1 MSHTVPF
8 FPTKS
13 GLVMTED
20 GGKSWKKVLAPFQIS
35 GPLLFHPREEN
46 WILARAVI
54 NGRVRSS
61 QILFLIIAG
70 SLWIKLFVI
79 V

>member
-1 MSHTVPF
+1 
-8 FPTKS
+8 
-13 GLVMTED
+13 MTED
-20 GGKSWKKVLAPFQIS
+20 GGESWKKVVVPFQIS

-61 QILFLIIAG
+61 GVF
-70 SLWIKLFVI
+70 F
-79 V
+79 

>member
-1 MSHTVPF
+1 MSHTIPF
-8 FPTKS
+8 FATKS

-20 GGKSWKKVLAPFQIS
+20 GGESWKKVIVPFQIS

-46 WILARAVI
+46 LILARAVI

-61 QILFLIIAG
+61 GVFYLFHADQHP
-70 SLWIKLFVI
+70 
-79 V
+79 

>member
-1 MSHTVPF
+1 MSHTIPF
-8 FPTKS
+8 FATKS

-20 GGKSWKKVLAPFQIS
+20 GGESWKKVVVPFQIS

-61 QILFLIIAG
+61 GVFFFNLF
-70 SLWIKLFVI
+70 SC
-79 V
+79 

>member
-1 MSHTVPF
+1 MSHTIPF
-8 FPTKS
+8 FATKS

-20 GGKSWKKVLAPFQIS
+20 GGKSWKKVIVPFQIS

-54 NGRVRSS
+54 NGRVRRN
-61 QILFLIIAG
+61 QVLLLIIAC
-70 SLWIKLFVI
+70 SL
-79 V
+79 